1 MDPQAEHT
9 TPRRMDPVIVEERTP
24 ENRPAA
30 PADRTATDRVET
42 DRVETRRRMA
52 PHSVA
57 AGLLAIGMLLWGGVA
72 MARAGFGDDLRD
84 PGVEVFG
91 IAGNA
96 ISGLIVAAIGL
107 LLLLAAASYE
117 RGPAVVIS
125 ILAGIAAL
133 IVAIEPGVGDDALG
147 TSSTLPTLVAVGC
160 AVVVLVAL
168 AFPIVDQ
175 RSRRIA
181 VDDR

>member
-1 MDPQAEHT
+1 MDPQAEHIT
-9 TPRRMDPVIVEERTP
+9 TRRVDPVVVEERVV
-24 ENRPAA
+24 EHRPIAHVE
-30 PADRTATDRVET
+30 RTDVE
-42 DRVETRRRMA
+42 RIETGRRIA
-52 PHSVA
+52 PHSIA

-96 ISGLIVAAIGL
+96 ISGMIVAGIGV
-107 LLLLAAASYE
+107 LLLLAAASYD

-125 ILAGIAAL
+125 ILTGIAAL
-133 IVAIEPGVGDDALG
+133 IVAIEPSAGDDALG
-147 TSSTLPTLVAVGC
+147 TGSTLPALIAVGC
-160 AVVVLVAL
+160 AVVVVVAL